1 MGFNQQEHINKFKH
15 PEPSR
20 SHNLET
26 FLVVFSQNLGS
37 NTKTQKQQLLNTL
50 SSVGNVICFKN
61 VVHKV

>member
-20 SHNLET
+20 SHNLKT

-37 NTKTQKQQLLNTL
+37 NTFSKTQKQQLLNTL
-50 SSVGNVICFKN
+50 SSVG
-61 VVHKV
+61 